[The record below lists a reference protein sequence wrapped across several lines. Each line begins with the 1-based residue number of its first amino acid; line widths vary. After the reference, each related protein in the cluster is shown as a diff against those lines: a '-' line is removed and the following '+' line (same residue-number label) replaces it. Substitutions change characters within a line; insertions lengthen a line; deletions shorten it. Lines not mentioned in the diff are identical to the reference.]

1 MPLLSSKYHLHEA
14 EPCPGGVGVRGGWQ
28 QRGGGH
34 VTPQPRGEGHG
45 GLALDDDGGRLGG
58 AQGQLALEQEVVQR
72 AGEEEVLNLVTSS
85 ALQVNSLVS
94 KDA

>member
-1 MPLLSSKYHLHEA
+1 MSIVPVDQSEA
-14 EPCPGGVGVRGGWQ
+14 SIY
-28 QRGGGH
+28 
-34 VTPQPRGEGHG
+34 RGEGDG

-72 AGEEEVLNLVTSS
+72 AGEEEVLNLVTSP
-85 ALQVNSLVS
+85 ALQVNNLVS